1 MTAQSAGE
9 QPEAKQRD
17 DAGIWITLRES
28 PLAVKAMLAGVFVNK
43 LGGFIVVFLV
53 LFMIHRGFTPVQAGA
68 ALSLDGAGAVLGI
81 LAGGSLS
88 DWLGPRRATL
98 ISMFGSAVLV
108 LSILYVRN
116 FAGLLVVVTLL
127 GAVGVIYRP
136 AAAALLSELTPEN
149 RQVMIMAQY
158 RLALNVGTTAAPLIG
173 AALAAISWNL
183 LFWGEALAD
192 LGYAIIAVFAL
203 PRYGAS
209 AKPSDGS
216 AAAAQKLRGFLVL
229 LSDRRFAVYTFA
241 LFINAVVYWQYVSV
255 LPLAMRSAG
264 LIIAWYAALVALN
277 SIIVICFELLMTK
290 VTQRWQPRVVVM
302 IGFVLLGA
310 GMSVY
315 SVPWGVGVFVAGTL
329 IWTLGEIV
337 AGPTVF
343 AYPAM
348 VAPEGFRA
356 RYLGTSQAMFALG
369 AAVGPAA
376 GVAVWHAFGRAV
388 WLWCGAACVVGLLCA
403 RFSMKTIPRGS
414 TAEAPASGDAE
425 TAAPD
430 GAAGTVSGVS
440 DGSAS
445 G

>member
-9 QPEAKQRD
+9 QPKAKKRD
-17 DAGIWITLRES
+17 DAGIWVTLRES
-28 PLAVKAMLAGVFVNK
+28 PLAVKAMLAGVLVNR
-43 LGGFIVVFLV
+43 LGGFVLVFLV
-53 LFMIHRGFTPVQAGA
+53 LFMIHRGFTTVQAGT
-68 ALSLDGAGAVLGI
+68 ALSLDGAGAVIGVLV
-81 LAGGSLS
+81 GGSLS

-98 ISMFGSAVLV
+98 ISMFGTAVLV
-108 LSILYVRN
+108 LSILYVRD
-116 FAGLLVVVTLL
+116 FIALLVVVTLL
-127 GAVGVIYRP
+127 GAVGVVYRP

-158 RLALNVGTTAAPLIG
+158 RLALNVGTTVAPLLG
-173 AALAAISWNL
+173 AALAAVSWNL

-192 LGYAIIAVFAL
+192 LAYAIIAAFTL
-203 PRYGAS
+203 PRHGAS
-209 AKPSDGS
+209 AKPSEGS
-216 AAAAQKLRGFLVL
+216 ADAKQKLRNFLVL

-264 LIIAWYAALVALN
+264 LIIAWYAALVTLN
-277 SIIVICFELLMTK
+277 SVIVIAFELLMTK

-302 IGFVLLGA
+302 LGFVLLGG
-310 GMSVY
+310 GMSLY
-315 SVPWGVGVFVAGTL
+315 SVPWGVGIFVAGTL
-329 IWTLGEIV
+329 VWTLGEIV

-376 GVAVWHAFGRAV
+376 GIAIWHAFGRAV

-403 RFSMKTIPRGS
+403 RFSMKTIPQAA
-414 TAEAPASGDAE
+414 TAESAASGDAG
-425 TAAPD
+425 AAASD
-430 GAAGTVSGVS
+430 GAAPGAAT
-440 DGSAS
+440 A
-445 G
+445 